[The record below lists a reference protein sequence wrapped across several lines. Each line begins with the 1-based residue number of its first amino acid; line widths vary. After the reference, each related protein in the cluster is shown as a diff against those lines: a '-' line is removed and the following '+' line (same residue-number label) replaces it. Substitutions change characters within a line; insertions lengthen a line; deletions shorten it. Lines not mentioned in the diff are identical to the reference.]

1 MKTTFVKITPFQVH
15 KMLEE
20 LDEELQQKL
29 SLSWMEKGYIGEEL
43 YNCPRCGKVG
53 IRDY

>member
-1 MKTTFVKITPFQVH
+1 MKTTVVKITPFQVH

-29 SLSWMEKGYIGEEL
+29 SLSWMKKGYIREEL
-43 YNCPRCGKVG
+43 NNCPLCGRVG